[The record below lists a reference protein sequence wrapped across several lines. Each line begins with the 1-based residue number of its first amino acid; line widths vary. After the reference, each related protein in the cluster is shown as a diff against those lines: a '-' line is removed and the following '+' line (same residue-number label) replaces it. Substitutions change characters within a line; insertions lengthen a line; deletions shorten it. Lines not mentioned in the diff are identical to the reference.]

1 MARSALVVHTRMPA
15 FDRDSGSQDIDN
27 AIRWLLDDG
36 WNVTF
41 LCREPEGE
49 AEARHAE
56 RLRQMGVATF
66 AGFDWAPKLL
76 RSYQFDLA
84 MVAFFEV
91 AEEIIPLVHE
101 YSPDTRVVVNSMDIH
116 FLRNARQSF
125 GQTGAVDA
133 AFGDAAMRELN
144 TYHAADAVLAVS
156 DKERALVA
164 DFVGDERV
172 FTLPL
177 AEQIERSTVPLEERR
192 GVYFVGNFRHV
203 PNREAV
209 AYLANEVLPLI
220 DEELRIRHPFT
231 VIGNYLDQIT
241 LDIDHDQPGLNLVG
255 WVPTVQ
261 PYVERSRVAVV
272 PLLHGA
278 GVKRKVLQSM
288 MAFTPVVTTPIG
300 AEGLDLV
307 QGRHALISPDAADMA
322 AALTRVLTD
331 DDLWLQL
338 AEEGASHVDHRH
350 GVAEIRPCFRDTVE
364 RVMALP
370 LRPRAAVDADDDTP
384 AENVD
389 AAAIRERIQ
398 SIAEPGA
405 PVLVVSLGDE
415 SLTDLG
421 SHPCWHFPEGRDG
434 GWAGFDPVNGRAAVN
449 HLDAQ
454 RQRGAR
460 YFVVPR
466 AGFGWRRRYPEL
478 FAYLEAEGRRVHQDE
493 MVAVYDLMA
502 SDSTVA
508 LTSPS
513 TASVFV
519 SGTFSAGRSGPHPD
533 LVSELKGSDEITV
546 RQVWRAADDAQ
557 ATDAIDDTGADFVV
571 YIHDNAVLP
580 AGFLEELIATQTTLG
595 ADRLQPAHNS
605 GPEAGP
611 PMTERHRG
619 VVAREVDA
627 ATPLPVLSVRAG
639 AAPEGPVVLADNLTI
654 GLRGAIACDELGDDF
669 AHVRRLWVADDSGA
683 PIEYSRPEPDSDPEI
698 SVLIS
703 TYNRPDLL
711 REALVSFCDQTID
724 HGRYEVVLVD
734 DGSADSEVTAIVEE
748 FTDRLQI
755 VGVCAGHAGR
765 SAAKNLCVLLSR
777 APIVLFFDDDDRV
790 TPDYLE
796 RHLEGHEKR
805 PDEGVAILGH
815 TSWAPELDISP
826 LMHFITDVDR
836 LMFSYGSLHSGQ
848 ELDWRGFWEGR
859 ISCKR
864 SLLMHHGLHDQRL
877 NYSIDIEM
885 GWRLM
890 PHGLKVVYE
899 PSATSVMARPLD
911 FAGFCARTQAKGK
924 AMAVIAS
931 LHPGTDIG
939 AQLKLHEAK
948 KLYEDHRFAEEEL
961 RTTVAQLEA
970 RSTPDG
976 GGLDQRE
983 LDELHESYRTMFRIL
998 NAKGIAE
1005 TTGGVYAMARQPTTV
1020 QPFEDTDPDLLYDG
1034 SPAEASA
1041 EPVLSITLPVWSR
1054 SEKLARMVEKTVE
1067 RIWEVARVPTEV
1079 VAIDNGSDF
1088 ESKLLAK
1095 VYGYPE
1101 NKGVSTGW
1109 NSGIRLTT
1117 ASTFVVM
1124 NSDCMVEPGWD
1135 EALLEAANDGRRI
1148 AFPYTDHCDGQGFT
1162 SPDQGGTA
1170 GWCFMMTRAIY
1181 EEVGVFDEWFN
1192 PAFCEDT
1199 DYWHRA
1205 WQLGINLEPVPAA
1218 RVVHARR
1225 TTASTTPHVDWLLL
1239 GHRYKYGWKHGVDP
1253 LAAPPYYN
1261 RKYSDYHGSFEVPS
1275 P

>member
-27 AIRWLLDDG
+27 TIRWLLDDG
-36 WNVTF
+36 WTVTF
-41 LCREPEGE
+41 LSREPEGE
-49 AEARHAE
+49 AEHRHAD

-84 MVAFFEV
+84 MIAFFEV
-91 AEEIIPLVHE
+91 AEELLPLVHE

-116 FLRNARQSF
+116 FLRNARQAF
-125 GQTGAVDA
+125 GQDGAVDA
-133 AFGDAAMRELN
+133 SFGDATTRELN
-144 TYHAADAVLAVS
+144 VYHSADAVIAVS
-156 DKERALVA
+156 EKERALLA
-164 DFVGDERV
+164 DFVGDDRV

-177 AEQIERSTVPLEERR
+177 AEHIERSAVPLADRR
-192 GVYFVGNFRHV
+192 GGFFVGNFRHV
-203 PNREAV
+203 PNRDAV
-209 AYLANEVLPLI
+209 AYLANEVLPLM
-220 DEELRIRHPFT
+220 DEDLRRRHPFT
-231 VIGNYLDQIT
+231 VIGNYLDQIR
-241 LDIDHDQPGLNLVG
+241 LDIDPDLPGLNLVG
-255 WVPTVQ
+255 WVPTVE

-307 QGRHALISPDAADMA
+307 QGRHALIAADAADMA

-331 DDLWLQL
+331 DDLWQQL
-338 AEEGASHVDHRH
+338 AEEGAAHVDERH
-350 GVAEIRPCFRDTVE
+350 GLDHIQPCFDRIVS
-364 RVMALP
+364 RVLAMP
-370 LRPRAAVDADDDTP
+370 RRPRLVEKGDDTP
-384 AENVD
+384 TANVD
-389 AAAIRERIQ
+389 AASIRERVQ
-398 SIAEPGA
+398 SLAEPGA
-405 PVLVVSLGDE
+405 PVLMVSLGDD

-421 SHPCWHFPEGRDG
+421 SQPCWHFPEGREG
-434 GWAGFDPVNGRAAVN
+434 GWAGFDPVDGRSAIT

-454 RQRGAR
+454 HQRGAR

-466 AGFGWRRRYPEL
+466 AAFAWRGRFPEL
-478 FAYLEAEGRRVHQDE
+478 FEHLDESGRRLYQDD
-493 MVAVYDLMA
+493 MVAIYDLQP
-502 SDSTVA
+502 SDAAVA
-508 LTSPS
+508 LDVAP

-519 SGTFSAGRSGPHPD
+519 SGTYSAGRSGPHPD
-533 LVSELKGSDEITV
+533 LLSELKGGDGLTV
-546 RQVWRAADDAQ
+546 RQVWRAADDPD
-557 ATDAIDDTGADFVV
+557 ATSAIDDTGADHVV

-580 AGFLEELIATQTTLG
+580 AGFLEELIATQATLD

-605 GPEAGP
+605 GPSAGP

-619 VVAREVDA
+619 VVAREVDTV
-627 ATPLPVLSVRAG
+627 TPLPVLSVRAG
-639 AAPEGPVVLADNLTI
+639 ASLDGVVTVCDNLTI
-654 GLRGAIACDELGDDF
+654 GLREPIEADDLGDAF
-669 AHVRRLWVADDSGA
+669 AHVRAVWVADREGS
-683 PIEYSRPEPDSDPEI
+683 PQRHERPASDPALEI

-703 TYNRPDLL
+703 TYNRPGLL
-711 REALVSFCDQTID
+711 REALESFCDQTID
-724 HGRYEVVLVD
+724 RSRYEVVLVD
-734 DGSADSEVTAIVEE
+734 DGSQDSQIEAIVEE
-748 FTDRLQI
+748 FADRLQI
-755 VGVCAGHAGR
+755 VGVGAGHAGR
-765 SAAKNLCVLLSR
+765 SAAKNLCVLLAQ

-796 RHLEGHEKR
+796 RHLAGHEQR
-805 PDEGVAILGH
+805 PAEGIAILGH
-815 TSWAPELDISP
+815 TSWAPELEVSP

-836 LMFSYGSLHSGQ
+836 LMFSYGSLSAGQ
-848 ELDWRGFWEGR
+848 ELDWKGFWEGR

-864 SLLMHHGLHDQRL
+864 SLLMRHGLHDQRL
-877 NYSIDIEM
+877 NYSIDVEM
-885 GWRLM
+885 AWRLM

-899 PSATSVMARPLD
+899 PSAVSVMARPLD
-911 FAGFCARTQAKGK
+911 FAGFCDRTQAKGK

-939 AQLKLHEAK
+939 AQLKLDEARA
-948 KLYEDHRFAEEEL
+948 LYEEHRFAEEEL
-961 RTTVAQLEA
+961 RTTVARLEERA
-970 RSTPDG
+970 SAAG
-976 GGLDQRE
+976 GAPKAV

-1041 EPVLSITLPVWSR
+1041 DPVLSITLPVWSR

-1079 VAIDNGSDF
+1079 VAIDNGSDY

-1095 VYGYPE
+1095 VYRYPE

-1109 NSGIRLTT
+1109 NTGIRLST
-1117 ASTFVVM
+1117 APTFVVM

-1148 AFPYTDHCDGQGFT
+1148 AFPYTDHCDGKGFT
-1162 SPDQGGTA
+1162 TPDQGGTA

-1205 WQLGINLEPVPAA
+1205 WQLGIDLEPVPAA

-1261 RKYSDYHGSFEVPS
+1261 RKYADYHGSFEVPES
-1275 P
+1275 

>member
-1 MARSALVVHTRMPA
+1 MPRHALVVHTRMPA

-27 AIRWLLDDG
+27 TIRWLLDDG
-36 WNVTF
+36 WTVTF
-41 LCREPEGE
+41 LSKEPEGE
-49 AEARHAE
+49 AEDRHAA

-84 MVAFFEV
+84 LIAFFEV
-91 AEEIIPLVHE
+91 AEAILPLVHE

-116 FLRNARQSF
+116 FLRNARQAF
-125 GQTGAVDA
+125 GQTGSVDA
-133 AFGDAAMRELN
+133 SFGDATARELN
-144 TYHAADAVLAVS
+144 VYHSADAVIAVS
-156 DKERALVA
+156 EKERVLLA
-164 DFVGDERV
+164 DFVGDDRV

-177 AEQIERSTVPLEERR
+177 AEHMERSPVPLAERR
-192 GVYFVGNFRHV
+192 GGFFVGNFRHV
-203 PNREAV
+203 PNRDAV

-220 DEELRIRHPFT
+220 DEDLRRRHPFT
-231 VIGNYLDQIT
+231 VIGNYLDKIV
-241 LDIDHDQPGLNLVG
+241 LDIDPDVIGLNLVG
-255 WVPTVQ
+255 WVPTVE

-288 MAFTPVVTTPIG
+288 MAYTPVVTTPIG

-307 QGRHALISPDAADMA
+307 QGRHALVAADAADMA

-331 DDLWLQL
+331 DDLWRHL
-338 AEEGASHVDHRH
+338 ADEGATHVDERH
-350 GVAEIRPCFRDTVE
+350 GLQRIRPCFDAVVAS
-364 RVMALP
+364 VMALP
-370 LRPRAAVDADDDTP
+370 LRPRQRHTGDERPLANVDAD
-384 AENVD
+384 
-389 AAAIRERIQ
+389 AIRQRIQ
-398 SIAEPGA
+398 AIAEPGV
-405 PVLVVSLGDE
+405 PVLVVTLGDD
-415 SLTDLG
+415 SLTELG
-421 SHPCWHFPEGRDG
+421 SQPCWHFPEDREG

-466 AGFGWRRRYPEL
+466 DAFDWRGRFPEL
-478 FAYLEAEGRRVHQDE
+478 FEYLESEGRRLYQDD
-493 MVAVYDLMA
+493 MVAIFDLA
-502 SDSTVA
+502 AAQDDVRLA
-508 LTSPS
+508 PAPP
-513 TASVFV
+513 ASVFV
-519 SGTFSAGRSGPHPD
+519 SGTYSSGRSGPHPD
-533 LVSELKGSDEITV
+533 LLSELKGSDTLSV
-546 RQVWRAADDAQ
+546 RQVWRDAGDPD
-557 ATDAIDDTGADFVV
+557 ATVAVDDTGADFVV

-580 AGFLEELIATQTTLG
+580 TGFLDELIATQSTLG
-595 ADRLQPAHNS
+595 VERLQPAHNS
-605 GPEAGP
+605 GPAAGP
-611 PMTERHRG
+611 PITERHRG

-627 ATPLPVLSVRAG
+627 VTPLPVLSVRAG
-639 AAPEGPVVLADNLTI
+639 SALDGPVTLSDSLTI
-654 GLRGAIACDELGDDF
+654 GLRGAIEADDLGDSFDR
-669 AHVRRLWVADDSGA
+669 VRRVWIADPEGVPVVHERPVADG
-683 PIEYSRPEPDSDPEI
+683 PPEI

-703 TYNRPDLL
+703 TYNRPELL
-711 REALVSFCDQTID
+711 REALVSFCDQTIER
-724 HGRYEVVLVD
+724 GRYEVVVVD
-734 DGSADSEVTAIVEE
+734 DGSVDSQIESIVAE
-748 FTDRLQI
+748 FADRLQI

-765 SAAKNLCVLLSR
+765 SAAKNLCVVLAQ
-777 APIVLFFDDDDRV
+777 APLVLFFDDDDRV

-796 RHLEGHEKR
+796 RHLAGHEAR
-805 PDEGVAILGH
+805 PHEGVAILGH
-815 TSWAPELDISP
+815 TDWAPELEITP

-836 LMFSYGSLHSGQ
+836 LMFSYSSLSNGQ
-848 ELDWRGFWEGR
+848 QLDWRGFWEGR

-864 SLLMHHGLHDQRL
+864 SLLMRHGLHDQRL
-877 NYSIDIEM
+877 DYSIDIEM

-890 PHGLKVVYE
+890 PHGLKVVYD
-899 PSATSVMARPLD
+899 PSAVSVMARTLD
-911 FAGFCARTQAKGK
+911 FAGFCGRTQAKGK

-939 AQLKLHEAK
+939 AQLKLDEART
-948 KLYEDHRFAEEEL
+948 LYEKNRFVEEEL
-961 RTTVAQLEA
+961 RTTVARLEERNA
-970 RSTPDG
+970 KAP
-976 GGLDQRE
+976 LDQSE
-983 LDELHESYRTMFRIL
+983 LDELHESYRMMFRIL

-1034 SPAEASA
+1034 SPPEASDD
-1041 EPVLSITLPVWSR
+1041 PVLSITLPVWSR

-1067 RIWEVARVPTEV
+1067 RIWEVSRVPTEV

-1088 ESKLLAK
+1088 DSKLLAK
-1095 VYGYPE
+1095 VYRYPE

-1109 NSGIRLTT
+1109 NTGIRLST
-1117 ASTFVVM
+1117 APTFVVM

-1135 EALLEAANDGRRI
+1135 EALLEAVSDGRRI
-1148 AFPYTDHCDGQGFT
+1148 AFPYTDHCDGKGFT
-1162 SPDQGGTA
+1162 TPDQGGTA

-1205 WQLGINLEPVPAA
+1205 WQMGIALEPVPAA

>member
-1 MARSALVVHTRMPA
+1 MARTALVVHTRMPA

-27 AIRWLLDDG
+27 TIRWLLDDG
-36 WNVTF
+36 WTVVF
-41 LCREPEGE
+41 MSREPE
-49 AEARHAE
+49 AESEHRHAE

-66 AGFDWAPKLL
+66 AGLDWAPKLL
-76 RSYQFDLA
+76 RSYRFDLA

-91 AEEIIPLVHE
+91 AEEILPLLHE

-116 FLRNARQSF
+116 FLRNARQAF
-125 GQTGAVDA
+125 GTAGAVDA
-133 AFGDAAMRELN
+133 TFGAAATRELN
-144 TYHAADAVLAVS
+144 VYHSADAVIAVS
-156 DKERALVA
+156 DKERALLA

-172 FTLPL
+172 FALPL
-177 AEQIERSTVPLEERR
+177 AEHIARSPVPLAERR
-192 GVYFVGNFRHV
+192 GGFFVGNFRHV
-203 PNREAV
+203 PNREAL

-220 DEELRIRHPFT
+220 DEDLRRRHPFT
-231 VIGNYLDQIT
+231 VIGNYLDQIR
-241 LDIDHDQPGLNLVG
+241 IDVDPDMPGLELVG
-255 WVPTVQ
+255 WVPTVE

-288 MAFTPVVTTPIG
+288 MAFTPVVTTPVG

-307 QGRHALISPDAADMA
+307 SGRHALVAVDAADMA

-331 DDLWLQL
+331 DDLWQQL
-338 AEEGASHVDHRH
+338 AEQGAAHVDERH
-350 GVAEIRPCFRDTVE
+350 GFERIRPCFDAMVATA
-364 RVMALP
+364 MALP
-370 LRPRAAVDADDDTP
+370 PRPRPVAAGDDRPAANADAP
-384 AENVD
+384 S
-389 AAAIRERIQ
+389 IRRRIQ
-398 SIAEPGA
+398 AIAEPGE
-405 PVLVVSLGDE
+405 PVLVVSLGDD
-415 SLTDLG
+415 SLTELG
-421 SHPCWHFPEGRDG
+421 AQPCWHFPEGRAG
-434 GWAGFDPVNGRAAVN
+434 GWAGFDPVDGRAAVN

-466 AGFGWRRRYPEL
+466 TAFDWRGRFPEL
-478 FAYLEAEGRRVHQDE
+478 FERLENEGRRLYQD
-493 MVAVYDLMA
+493 D
-502 SDSTVA
+502 TVA
-508 LTSPS
+508 IFDLVGSPS
-513 TASVFV
+513 SVALGPAPAVSVFV
-519 SGTFSAGRSGPHPD
+519 SGTYTAGRSGPHPD
-533 LVSELKGSDEITV
+533 LLAELRGTDTISV
-546 RQVWRAADDAQ
+546 RQMWRAVDDPD
-557 ATDAIDDTGADFVV
+557 ATAAIDDTGADHVV

-595 ADRLQPAHNS
+595 VDRLQPAHNS
-605 GPEAGP
+605 GPAAGP

-627 ATPLPVLSVRAG
+627 VTPLPVLSVRAG
-639 AAPEGPVVLADNLTI
+639 ATLDGPVTLCDNVTI
-654 GLRGAIACDELGDDF
+654 GLRAPIDADDLGDSF
-669 AHVRRLWVADDSGA
+669 AHVRRVWIADGDGTPRVHERLSST
-683 PIEYSRPEPDSDPEI
+683 PPPEI

-703 TYNRPDLL
+703 TYDRPALL
-711 REALVSFCDQTID
+711 RQALLSFAEQTID
-724 HGRYEVVLVD
+724 RARYEVVLVD
-734 DGSADSEVTAIVEE
+734 DGSPDSEVEAIVEE
-748 FTDRLQI
+748 FADRLRI
-755 VGVCAGHAGR
+755 VGVRAGHAGR
-765 SAAKNLCVLLSR
+765 SAAKNLCVLLAQ
-777 APIVLFFDDDDRV
+777 APIVLFFDDDDRA

-796 RHLEGHEKR
+796 RHLEGHAAR

-815 TSWAPELDISP
+815 TDWAPELDISP

-836 LMFSYGSLHSGQ
+836 LMFSYASLSKGQ

-864 SLLMHHGLHDQRL
+864 SLLMRHGLHDQRL
-877 NYSIDIEM
+877 DYSIDIEM

-890 PHGLKVVYE
+890 PHGLKVVYD
-899 PSATSVMARPLD
+899 PTAVSVMARPLD
-911 FAGFCARTQAKGK
+911 FAGFCDRTQAKGK
-924 AMAVIAS
+924 ASAVIAS
-931 LHPGTDIG
+931 LHPGTRIG
-939 AQLKLHEAK
+939 AQLKLDEARAF
-948 KLYEDHRFAEEEL
+948 YDEHRFAEEEL
-961 RTTVAQLEA
+961 RTTVARLEE
-970 RSTPDG
+970 RCRTEGDDMSTTD
-976 GGLDQRE
+976 
-983 LDELHESYRTMFRIL
+983 LDELHESYRMMFRIL

-1020 QPFEDTDPDLLYDG
+1020 QPFENTDPELLYDG
-1034 SPAEASA
+1034 SPPEASDD
-1041 EPVLSITLPVWSR
+1041 PVLSITLPVWSR

-1067 RIWEVARVPTEV
+1067 RIWEVSRVPTEV

-1095 VYGYPE
+1095 VYRYPE

-1109 NSGIRLTT
+1109 NTGIRLST
-1117 ASTFVVM
+1117 APTFVVM

-1148 AFPYTDHCDGQGFT
+1148 AFPYTDHCDGKGFT
-1162 SPDQGGTA
+1162 TPDQGGTA

-1205 WQLGINLEPVPAA
+1205 WQLGIALEPVPAA

-1261 RKYSDYHGSFEVPS
+1261 RKYSDYHGSFAVPS
-1275 P
+1275 S

>member
-1 MARSALVVHTRMPA
+1 MARRTALVVHTRMPA

-27 AIRWLLDDG
+27 TIRWLLDDG
-36 WNVTF
+36 WSVTF
-41 LCREPEGE
+41 LCREEEGV
-49 AEARHAE
+49 AEERHAE

-76 RSYQFDLA
+76 RSYDFDLA
-84 MVAFFEV
+84 MVAFWEL
-91 AEEIIPLVHE
+91 ADELMPLIHE
-101 YSPDTRVVVNSMDIH
+101 YSSTTRVVVNSMDIH
-116 FLRNARQSF
+116 FLRHARQAF
-125 GQTGAVDA
+125 GETGAVDA
-133 AFGDAAMRELN
+133 GFGEAAAKELN
-144 TYHAADAVLAVS
+144 VYHAADGVLAVS

-164 DFVGDERV
+164 DFVGEERV
-172 FTLPL
+172 HTLPL
-177 AEQIERSTVPLEERR
+177 AERIDRSPVPLPDRR
-192 GVYFVGNFRHV
+192 GMYFVGNFRHV
-203 PNREAV
+203 PNRDAV
-209 AYLANEVLPLI
+209 AYLVNEVLPLM
-220 DEELRIRHPFT
+220 DPELLDAHPLT

-241 LDIDHDQPGLNLVG
+241 LDIDGDLRGVNLVG
-255 WVPTVQ
+255 WVPSVQ

-307 QGRHALISPDAADMA
+307 QGHHALIAADAGDMA

-331 DDLWLQL
+331 DDLWQGM
-338 AEEGASHVDHRH
+338 AEAGADHIDARH
-350 GVAEIRPCFRDTVE
+350 GLDTIRPCFQRVIGD
-364 RVMALP
+364 VMARP
-370 LRPRAAVDADDDTP
+370 LRPRRVDGEGAEVAADTT
-384 AENVD
+384 D
-389 AAAIRERIQ
+389 TDAIRERIQ
-398 SIAEPGA
+398 SIAEPGE
-405 PVLVVSLGDE
+405 PVLVVTLGDD
-415 SLTDLG
+415 LLADLG
-421 SHPCWHFPEGRDG
+421 SQPCWHFPEAREG
-434 GWAGFDPVNGRAAVN
+434 GWGGFDPVDARAAIN

-460 YFVVPR
+460 YFVVPKT
-466 AGFGWRRRYPEL
+466 AFAWKRRYPEL
-478 FAYLEAEGRRVHQDE
+478 FEYLETEGRRLYGDDL
-493 MVAVYDLMA
+493 VAIYDLA
-502 SDSTVA
+502 EDIAAPVA
-508 LTSPS
+508 LVAAPP
-513 TASVFV
+513 ASVFV
-519 SGTFSAGRSGPHPD
+519 AGSYAADRSGPPPD
-533 LVSELKGSDEITV
+533 LLAELRSTDDLAV
-546 RQVWRAADDAQ
+546 RQVWRAADNADVDAV
-557 ATDAIDDTGADFVV
+557 IDDTGADFVL
-571 YIHDNAVLP
+571 YLHDNAVLP
-580 AGFLEELIATQTTLG
+580 AGFLEELLATQATLG

-605 GPEAGP
+605 GPTAGP

-619 VVAREVDA
+619 VVAREIDA
-627 ATPLPVLSVRAG
+627 VTPLPVLLVKAG
-639 AAPEGPVVLADNLTI
+639 AGLDGPVVLADELTI
-654 GLRGAIACDELGDDF
+654 GVREPIEADDLGDEF
-669 AHVRRLWVADDSGA
+669 AFVRAVWVADADGQ
-683 PIEYSRPEPDSDPEI
+683 PVRYDRPEPPSPPEI

-711 REALVSFCDQTID
+711 REALVSFCDQTIEAS
-724 HGRYEVVLVD
+724 RYEVVLVD
-734 DGSADSEVTAIVEE
+734 DGSEDSAVDAIVAE
-748 FTDRLQI
+748 FADRLQ
-755 VGVCAGHAGR
+755 VAGVCAGHAGR

-777 APIVLFFDDDDRV
+777 APVVLFFDDDDRV

-796 RHLEGHEKR
+796 RHLAGHEDR
-805 PDEGVAILGH
+805 PDLGVAVLGH
-815 TSWAPELDISP
+815 TNWAPELEISP

-836 LMFSYGSLHSGQ
+836 LMFSYGSLQDGQ
-848 ELDWRGFWEGR
+848 SLDWRGFWEGR

-864 SLLMHHGLHDQRL
+864 ALLMRHGLHDQRL

-890 PHGLKVVYE
+890 PHGLRVVYDS
-899 PSATSVMARPLD
+899 SAVSVMARTLD
-911 FAGFCARTQAKGK
+911 FEGFCARTQAKGK

-939 AQLKLHEAK
+939 AQLALDDTRTF
-948 KLYEDHRFAEEEL
+948 YEEHRFEEEAL
-961 RTTVAQLEA
+961 FATVAELETTSLTDA
-970 RSTPDG
+970 SVLP
-976 GGLDQRE
+976 
-983 LDELHESYRTMFRIL
+983 ELHDAYRHMFRIL
-998 NAKGIAE
+998 HAKGVAE
-1005 TTGGVYAMARQPTTV
+1005 TTGGVYAMPRQPTTV

-1034 SPAEASA
+1034 SPPEASD

-1054 SEKLARMVEKTVE
+1054 SPKLARMVEKTVE

-1079 VAIDNGSDF
+1079 VAIDNGSDH
-1088 ESKLLAK
+1088 ESQLKAK
-1095 VYGYPE
+1095 VYRYPE

-1109 NSGIRLTT
+1109 NTGIRLST

-1148 AFPYTDHCDGQGFT
+1148 AFPYTDHCDGHGFT
-1162 SPDQGGTA
+1162 TPDQGGTA
-1170 GWCFMMTRAIY
+1170 GWCFMMTKAIY

-1205 WQLGINLEPVPAA
+1205 WQLGIALEPVPAA

-1261 RKYSDYHGSFEVPS
+1261 RDYSDYHGSFEVPD
-1275 P
+1275 

>member
-1 MARSALVVHTRMPA
+1 MSRSALVVHTRMPA
-15 FDRDSGSQDIDN
+15 FDRDSGSQDVDN
-27 AIRWLLDDG
+27 TIRWLLDDG
-36 WNVTF
+36 WTVTF

-49 AEARHAE
+49 AEERHAE

-76 RSYQFDLA
+76 RSYNFDLA
-84 MVAFFEV
+84 VIAFFEV
-91 AEEIIPLVHE
+91 AEEITPLIHE
-101 YSPDTRVVVNSMDIH
+101 YSPATHVVVNSMDLH
-116 FLRNARQSF
+116 FLRHARQSF
-125 GQTGAVDA
+125 GEDGEVGAGFADT
-133 AFGDAAMRELN
+133 AMRELN
-144 TYHAADAVLAVS
+144 TYHAADAVIAVS
-156 DKERALVA
+156 EKERALVA

-177 AEQIERSTVPLEERR
+177 AERIERSTVALEDRR

-203 PNREAV
+203 PNRDAV

-220 DEELRIRHPFT
+220 DEELRLRHPFT

-241 LDIDHDQPGLNLVG
+241 LDIDYDQPGLHLVG
-255 WVPTVQ
+255 WVPTVK
-261 PYVERSRVAVV
+261 PYIERSRAAVV

-288 MAFTPVVTTPIG
+288 MAYTPVVTTPIG

-307 QGRHALISPDAADMA
+307 QGRHALISADASDMA

-331 DDLWLQL
+331 DDLWQQL
-338 AEEGASHVDHRH
+338 ADEGAAHVDQRH
-350 GVAEIRPCFRDTVE
+350 GLDEIAPCFGRIVADT
-364 RVMALP
+364 MALP
-370 LRPRAAVDADDDTP
+370 LRPRRVADVADDTP
-384 AENVD
+384 PAHID
-389 AAAIRERIQ
+389 AAAIRDRIQ
-398 SIAEPGA
+398 AIAQPGA
-405 PVLVVSLGDE
+405 PVLVVSLGDDT
-415 SLTDLG
+415 LTELG
-421 SHPCWHFPEGRDG
+421 SHPCWHFPEAREG

-454 RQRGAR
+454 SQRGAR

-466 AGFGWRRRYPEL
+466 AAFGWKQRYPGL
-478 FAYLEAEGRRVHQDE
+478 FDALDERGRRVYHDE
-493 MVAVYDLMA
+493 MVAIYDLMA
-502 SDSTVA
+502 QESPVVLPA
-508 LTSPS
+508 PS
-513 TASVFV
+513 TTAVFV

-533 LVSELKGSDEITV
+533 LVSELKNTEEITV
-546 RQVWRAADDAQ
+546 RQAWRAADDPQ
-557 ATDAIDDTGADFVV
+557 AADAIDDTGADFVIYV
-571 YIHDNAVLP
+571 HDNAVLP
-580 AGFLEELIATQTTLG
+580 EGFLEELVATQIALDV
-595 ADRLQPAHNS
+595 DRLQPAHNS

-611 PMTERHRG
+611 PITERHCG
-619 VVAREVDA
+619 TVAREVDA

-639 AAPEGPVVLADNLTI
+639 VDPDGPVVLADNLTI
-654 GLRGAIACDELGDDF
+654 GLRGSISCDELGDGF
-669 AHVRRLWVADDSGA
+669 AHVRRVWVADDDGA
-683 PIEYSRPEPDSDPEI
+683 PVEYVRPEPASDPEI

-703 TYNRPDLL
+703 TYNRPGLL
-711 REALVSFCDQTID
+711 REALESFCDQTID
-724 HGRYEVVLVD
+724 SSRYEVVLVD
-734 DGSADSEVTAIVEE
+734 DGSADSEIDTIVGE
-748 FTDRLQI
+748 FADRIQI
-755 VGVCAGHAGR
+755 VGLCAGHAGR
-765 SAAKNLCVLLSR
+765 SSAKNLCVVLSR

-796 RHLEGHEKR
+796 KHLAGHEKQ
-805 PDEGVAILGH
+805 PDEGTAILGH
-815 TSWAPELDISP
+815 TAWASELEISP

-836 LMFSYGSLHSGQ
+836 LMFSYGSLTPGQ
-848 ELDWRGFWEGR
+848 ALDWRGFWEGR

-864 SLLMHHGLHDQRL
+864 SLLLRHGLHDQRL

-885 GWRLM
+885 AWRLM

-899 PSATSVMARPLD
+899 PSASSVMARPLD
-911 FAGFCARTQAKGK
+911 FAGFCDRTQAKGK
-924 AMAVIAS
+924 AMAIIAS

-939 AQLKLHEAK
+939 AQLKLDEAK
-948 KLYEDHRFAEEEL
+948 KLYEDHRFVEEEL
-961 RTTVAQLEA
+961 RTTVAQLEG
-970 RSTPDG
+970 RSGPDG
-976 GGLDQRE
+976 GGLEADE
-983 LDELHESYRTMFRIL
+983 LDQLHESYRTMFRIL

-1034 SPAEASA
+1034 SPAEASDQ
-1041 EPVLSITLPVWSR
+1041 PVLSITLPVWSR
-1054 SEKLARMVEKTVE
+1054 SEKLARMVEETVE

-1088 ESKLLAK
+1088 ESKLKAK
-1095 VYGYPE
+1095 VYRYPE

-1109 NSGIRLTT
+1109 NTGIRLTT
-1117 ASTFVVM
+1117 APTFVVM

-1148 AFPYTDHCDGQGFT
+1148 AFPYTDHCDGKGFT

-1181 EEVGVFDEWFN
+1181 DEVGVFDEWFN

-1205 WQLGINLEPVPAA
+1205 WQMGIDLEPVPAA

-1261 RKYSDYHGSFEVPS
+1261 RKYSDYHGSFEVP
-1275 P
+1275 PQ